1 MFSNQRR
8 RLFSTVSSQ
17 FPTLNQNNNNKKS
30 IKIFR
35 RIVLGSVLGT
45 YGYYQWENYS
55 RNVELA
61 KKLEIPFY
69 KVYNFLHLYLKIIF
83 YFF

>member
-1 MFSNQRR
+1 MLLNQRR
-8 RLFSTVSSQ
+8 RLFSNVSSQ
-17 FPTLNQNNNNKKS
+17 FPSLNQNNNNKKGL
-30 IKIFR
+30 KIFR

-55 RNVELA
+55 RNMELA

-69 KVYNFLHLYLKIIF
+69 KVY
-83 YFF
+83 FFT